1 MKPFQTDS
9 KCGLLDLQMQLTPTK
24 LEPMEKKIGV
34 KKVPTYAMWVQA
46 VSLK

>member
-24 LEPMEKKIGV
+24 LEPMEKIEV

>member
-34 KKVPTYAMWVQA
+34 KKCQPM
-46 VSLK
+46 LCGFKLFR